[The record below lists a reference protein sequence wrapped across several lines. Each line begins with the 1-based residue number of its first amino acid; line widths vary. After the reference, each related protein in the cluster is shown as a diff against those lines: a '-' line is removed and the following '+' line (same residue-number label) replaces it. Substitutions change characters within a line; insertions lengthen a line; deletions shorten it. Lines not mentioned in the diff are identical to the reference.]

1 MTQSRSMAVA
11 LLAVMCA
18 IAAALAVTD
27 QFAIFGLDRGV
38 GAVGT
43 FHAPVGPPVVS
54 GPPSTITAEDPAS
67 GVTLR
72 ADGPLAPPS
81 MSQPSMSQP
90 SMSQPSISQPSMSQ
104 PSMSQPS
111 MSQPSPR
118 TQPTPGGVARHRR
131 LDD

>member
-18 IAAALAVTD
+18 IAVALAVTD

-43 FHAPVGPPVVS
+43 FHAPVGQPVAPA
-54 GPPSTITAEDPAS
+54 PPSTITAEDPAS
-67 GVTLR
+67 GVTLQG
-72 ADGPLAPPS
+72 DGPLAQRSFSQAPS
-81 MSQPSMSQP
+81 MSQA
-90 SMSQPSISQPSMSQ
+90 
-104 PSMSQPS
+104 
-111 MSQPSPR
+111 SPR
-118 TQPTPGGVARHRR
+118 TQPAPGGVARHRR

>member
-18 IAAALAVTD
+18 IAVALAVTD

-43 FHAPVGPPVVS
+43 FRAPVGQPVLPA
-54 GPPSTITAEDPAS
+54 PPSTITGEDPAS
-67 GVTLR
+67 GVTLQ
-72 ADGPLAPPS
+72 ADGPLAQPSVAPPS
-81 MSQPSMSQP
+81 V
-90 SMSQPSISQPSMSQ
+90 SQPSISQPTVSQ
-104 PSMSQPS
+104 PT
-111 MSQPSPR
+111 PR
-118 TQPTPGGVARHRR
+118 TQPAPSGVTRHRR

>member
-54 GPPSTITAEDPAS
+54 GPPSTITAGDPAS

-72 ADGPLAPPS
+72 ADGPLAP
-81 MSQPSMSQP
+81 
-90 SMSQPSISQPSMSQ
+90 PSISQPSMSQ

-118 TQPTPGGVARHRR
+118 TQPTPGGVTRHRR